1 MGACSSTLDEKDL
14 DEVDAARLPSNE
26 RTDSDVDL
34 GEIDLEVNNDDIAK
48 TLDSGSFIDRSKR
61 YVFWD
66 GILYLFFQVRC
77 V

>member
-48 TLDSGSFIDRSKR
+48 TLDKVPLLGSLHAALCRSR
-61 YVFWD
+61 PTLI
-66 GILYLFFQVRC
+66 GSHCL
-77 V
+77 